1 MTTTLS
7 RRAFVGAS
15 VVGTAALAVR
25 TVAADQRTAA
35 GAGSKEEPFRLG
47 MAGYTFRKFSL
58 EDTLK
63 MLQRVDV
70 RYLCIKDFHLPLTAG
85 EADIRAFHELCRKYG
100 VTGYG
105 VGPIYMGDEAA
116 VDQAFEYAKRVGV
129 KIIIGVPFET
139 VEKRRVESARLL
151 KYVERK
157 VREYDVRY
165 AIHNHGP
172 DNLPYATADATM
184 KWIADLDPRIG
195 ICLDIGHN
203 LRGGV
208 CPIEDL
214 RRHHTRIYDLHLKNV
229 TAADKSGKT
238 VELGR
243 GIIDIRELVRALRE
257 VNFAGVCSLEFEK
270 DENDPLPGVAESVG
284 YFRGVLDATRA

>member
-1 MTTTLS
+1 MSNTLT
-7 RRAFVGAS
+7 RRAFVGTTAL
-15 VVGTAALAVR
+15 GTAALAAR
-25 TVAADQRTAA
+25 SIAADAPAA
-35 GAGSKEEPFRLG
+35 SVRSGADRFQVG

-63 MLQRVDV
+63 MLQRIDV
-70 RYLCIKDFHLPLTAG
+70 KYLCIKDFHLPLTAN
-85 EADIRAFHELCRKYG
+85 EAEIKAFHELCAKYG

-116 VDQAFEYAKRVGV
+116 VDQAFDYARRVGV
-129 KIIIGVPFET
+129 KIIVGVPFEMQD
-139 VEKRRVESARLL
+139 KRRVESARLL
-151 KYVERK
+151 KYVEGK

-203 LRGGV
+203 LRAGV

-214 RRHHTRIYDLHLKNV
+214 RRHHARIYDLHLKNV

-243 GIIDIRELVRALRE
+243 GLINIRELVRALRE
-257 VNFAGVCSLEFEK
+257 VGYSGVCSLEFEK
-270 DENDPLPGVAESVG
+270 DENDPLPGVAESIG

>member
-1 MTTTLS
+1 MKITMT
-7 RRAFVGAS
+7 RRAFVGSSAL
-15 VVGTAALAVR
+15 GAAALAAR
-25 TVAADQRTAA
+25 TVAADATAPVPPSSA
-35 GAGSKEEPFRLG
+35 DPFQLG

-85 EADIRAFHELCRKYG
+85 EQEIAAFHEQCAKYG
-100 VTGYG
+100 VVGYG

-116 VDQAFEYAKRVGV
+116 VDQAFEYARRVGV
-129 KIIIGVPFET
+129 KLIVGVPFELQD
-139 VEKRRVESARLL
+139 KRRVESARLL

-157 VREYDVRY
+157 VREYDLRY

-203 LRGGV
+203 LRAGV
-208 CPIEDL
+208 NPIEDL
-214 RRHHTRIYDLHLKNV
+214 RRHHARLYDLHLKNV

-243 GIIDIRELVRALRE
+243 GQINIPDLVCALRE
-257 VNFAGVCSLEFEK
+257 VRYTGVCSLEFEK